1 MEWDEVTPEQSS
13 WKRQINLTAYYG
25 EHIIGAIVYISE
37 DMGWESI
44 VGGQIDHMEAKTEDE
59 AKIEMVSKLESYFE
73 SEINYYKE
81 LTEMLNEF
89 KQEESER

>member
-44 VGGQIDHMEAKTEDE
+44 IGGQMDYMEANTEDE

-89 KQEESER
+89 KQEESGR